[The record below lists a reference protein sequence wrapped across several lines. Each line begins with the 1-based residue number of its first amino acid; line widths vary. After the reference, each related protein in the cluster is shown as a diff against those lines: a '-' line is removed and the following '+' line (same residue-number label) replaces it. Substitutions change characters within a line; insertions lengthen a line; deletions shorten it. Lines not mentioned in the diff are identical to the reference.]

1 VSQITFAVGAASRLI
16 VGIAVIAQERG
27 HGGIG
32 AKDDIP
38 SRSAVPAY
46 GSSFGLSFGA
56 HKRNNPRTTVSG
68 AEVDSDSVD
77 KHDRL
82 LLLRDDVYMTT
93 VGTDTVFDDS
103 FTLGEEGVIA
113 ALADLGAWVN
123 TGPTLAD
130 KDGSCGDYFAVKD
143 LGAETFCF

>member
-1 VSQITFAVGAASRLI
+1 MTQIALTVGTASGPIMGVAV
-16 VGIAVIAQERG
+16 VAQEGRYR
-27 HGGIG
+27 GIG
-32 AKDDIP
+32 AEDDAP
-38 SRSAVPAY
+38 SGAAISANRS
-46 GSSFGLSFGA
+46 SLGLAFGA
-56 HKRNNPRTTVSG
+56 HKRNNPRTAVSG
-68 AEVDSDSVD
+68 AEVDSNSVD

-93 VGTDTVFDDS
+93 IGTDTVLDDS

-113 ALADLGAWVN
+113 AFADIGARMN

-130 KDGSCGDYFAVKD
+130 QDGACGDYLAVED

>member
-1 VSQITFAVGAASRLI
+1 MSQITFAVGAAASLI
-16 VGIAVIAQERG
+16 MGIAVIAQERG
-27 HGGIG
+27 HREIG

-38 SRSAVPAY
+38 SGSAVSPD
-46 GSSFGLSFGA
+46 GPPFGLSFGA

-93 VGTDTVFDDS
+93 IGTDTVLDDS

-113 ALADLGAWVN
+113 SFADIGARVN

>member
-16 VGIAVIAQERG
+16 VGIAVIAEERG

-103 FTLGEEGVIA
+103 FTFGEEGVIA
-113 ALADLGAWVN
+113 AFADIGARMD
-123 TGPTLAD
+123 TGSALTD
-130 KDGSCGDYFAVKD
+130 QDGSCGDYFAVED
-143 LGAETFCF
+143 LGSETFCF